1 MARQNALN
9 ARWAQLR
16 DMVDLKKA
24 DLDRA
29 HRLETFRIDCQETVT
44 WIEDKTRMLADTD
57 ELTGDLSGVMKLQ
70 RRLSMME
77 RDLGAIQA
85 KLAALQQEATQIE
98 REKPAEAAQIRES
111 ITRIH
116 QVRIIYIR

>member
-1 MARQNALN
+1 LARQNVLN

-44 WIEDKTRMLADTD
+44 WIEDKTRMLTDTD

-85 KLAALQQEATQIE
+85 KLAALQQEGTQIE

-111 ITRIH
+111 IARIH
-116 QVRIIYIR
+116 QVI